1 MNIFVKKQT
10 LITITLLFIFA
21 QASVFADGYRNP
33 PEGARAIGAFGGHRA
48 FADDANA
55 TIHNSANLVDLE
67 QPMVQINATFGY
79 GRNKFS
85 GGIGSD
91 QTENPYFAIPGF
103 SVATPFKEGKYAVGF
118 STYVPFGRSVDW
130 GNDGAFATL
139 PILLGIP
146 YSGSMMVMDFTPNF
160 ALRLSDSLSIGIGAD
175 IYYGEVEQNQFL
187 GAGIMHSKL
196 TGTGTALGWNA
207 AITWKMT
214 DKQRLSATYR
224 SPFTIKYKGDNEYS
238 LGGTTLITSEV
249 DAKIEYPTV
258 IALAYGVEF
267 TDTLRAELDIEWL
280 EFSTQQTLSINDSTL
295 SPIIGPLT
303 TAQKLKDTWTVG
315 VGGEWDFAENWTAR
329 SGFKYLQ
336 NPTPD
341 QTYTPLGP
349 DEDQTVISFGL
360 GYENEK
366 HAIDIG
372 YAYGFFNGRSI
383 SGNQTPASDGQY
395 DYNVH
400 LLSLSYG
407 YKF

>member
-1 MNIFVKKQT
+1 M
-10 LITITLLFIFA
+10 
-21 QASVFADGYRNP
+21 
-33 PEGARAIGAFGGHRA
+33 
-48 FADDANA
+48 
-55 TIHNSANLVDLE
+55 
-67 QPMVQINATFGY
+67 
-79 GRNKFS
+79 
-85 GGIGSD
+85 
-91 QTENPYFAIPGF
+91 
-103 SVATPFKEGKYAVGF
+103 
-118 STYVPFGRSVDW
+118 
-130 GNDGAFATL
+130 
-139 PILLGIP
+139 
-146 YSGSMMVMDFTPNF
+146 
-160 ALRLSDSLSIGIGAD
+160 
-175 IYYGEVEQNQFL
+175 
-187 GAGIMHSKL
+187 
-196 TGTGTALGWNA
+196 
-207 AITWKMT
+207 
-214 DKQRLSATYR
+214 
-224 SPFTIKYKGDNEYS
+224 
-238 LGGTTLITSEV
+238 
-249 DAKIEYPTV
+249 EYPTV

-303 TAQKLKDTWTVG
+303 TAQKLEDTWTVG

-329 SGFKYLQ
+329 TGFQYLQ

>member
-1 MNIFVKKQT
+1 MHMTTRKQT
-10 LITITLLFIFA
+10 LITITLLFIFTHSSA
-21 QASVFADGYRNP
+21 LAEGYRNS
-33 PEGARAIGAFGGHRA
+33 PEGARAIGAIGGHRA

-67 QPMVQINATFGY
+67 QPMLQINTTFGY

-91 QTENPYFAIPGF
+91 QTENPYYAIPGF
-103 SVATPFKEGKYAVGF
+103 SIAAPLKEGKYAIGF
-118 STYVPFGRSVDW
+118 ATYVPFGRSVDW
-130 GNDGAFATL
+130 GNDGSFASL
-139 PILLGIP
+139 PVHPGIP

-160 ALRLSDSLSIGIGAD
+160 AMRLTDSLSVGIGAD
-175 IYYGEVEQNQFL
+175 IYYGKVEQKQFL
-187 GAGIMHSKL
+187 FGGGAHSKL
-196 TGTGTALGWNA
+196 TGEGTALGWNA

-214 DKQRLSATYR
+214 KKQRLVATYR
-224 SPFTIKYKGDNEYS
+224 SPFTIKYNGDNEIS
-238 LGGTTLITSEV
+238 GAVNMKTPINT
-249 DAKIEYPTV
+249 KIEYPTIV
-258 IALAYGVEF
+258 ALAYGVEF
-267 TDTLRAELDIEWL
+267 TDTLRAELDVEWM
-280 EFSTQQTLSINDSTL
+280 EFSVYQNLTINT
-295 SPIIGPLT
+295 PAGPLLPVP
-303 TAQKLKDTWTVG
+303 QRLKDTWTIG

-329 SGFKYLQ
+329 SGFMYLQ

-341 QTYTPLGP
+341 STYSPLGP

-366 HAIDIG
+366 HAVDLG
-372 YAYGFFNGRSI
+372 YAYGFFNGRSV
-383 SGNQTPASDGQY
+383 SGNQVPPYNGNY